1 MISMNGNTVLVTGA
15 SRGIGL
21 ALANIFLAN
30 CYRVIGT
37 CRAGHMDTIKHE
49 NFEAWAL
56 DLSTPDD
63 IKRFEQEF
71 AAKGIRI
78 NILINNAGVGPDL
91 NQDLPDEE
99 TFAQT
104 FAVNLNGTVFFTEQM
119 LRHISSGGK
128 IINISS
134 RMGSINHCVSSDAVA
149 YRTSKA
155 ALNMYSKIL
164 TNRLAGRQL
173 VATMHPGW
181 VKTTIAGPE
190 MHGRLTA
197 QESALRIFE
206 FAVSD
211 FKHGI
216 FWNVE
221 TGSECE
227 W

>member
-1 MISMNGNTVLVTGA
+1 MNRKTVLITGA
-15 SRGIGL
+15 SRGIGF
-21 ALANIFLAN
+21 ALAKTFLEN
-30 CYRVIGT
+30 GYRVIGT
-37 CRAGHMDTIKHE
+37 SRTGEIDNISHIHFIALK
-49 NFEAWAL
+49 L
-56 DLSTPDD
+56 DLSAPEDVR
-63 IKRFEQEF
+63 RFDKEF
-71 AAKGIRI
+71 TTRQMPVD
-78 NILINNAGVGPDL
+78 ILINNAGVGPDL
-91 NQDLPDEE
+91 NHDMPDEE
-99 TFAQT
+99 TFTQT

-119 LRHISSGGK
+119 LKYISKNGK

-134 RMGSINHCVSSDAVA
+134 RMGSINLCVSSDAVA

-164 TNRLAGRQL
+164 TNRLAGSYQ
-173 VATMHPGW
+173 VATLHPGW
-181 VKTTIAGPE
+181 VQTTIAGPA

-197 QESALRIFE
+197 KESAWRIFE

-221 TGSECE
+221 TNDECE